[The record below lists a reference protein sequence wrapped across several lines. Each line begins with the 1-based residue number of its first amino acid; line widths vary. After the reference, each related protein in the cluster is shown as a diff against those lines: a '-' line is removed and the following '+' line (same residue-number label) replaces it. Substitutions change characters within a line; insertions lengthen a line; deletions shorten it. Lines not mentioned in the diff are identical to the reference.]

1 MDFVFTVLLI
11 IPVLGLLFFALS
23 LLYFSYL
30 GPLFVP
36 TPKNITEN
44 TFSKI
49 KIKKGDLIVDLGC
62 GDGRVL
68 EYLAEKYQAKGLG
81 VEINP
86 FLFLIALVKS
96 KLKKIKDVKYV
107 RGDFLKTN
115 LSKANIVYFYAIP
128 KYLPEI
134 VKKVE
139 SECKKGTAVISQRFM
154 ITDWQNKLLFKE
166 IRKSNSTFIYK
177 L

>member
-1 MDFVFTVLLI
+1 MDFVFTVFLI

-23 LLYFSYL
+23 LLYFSYT

-36 TPKNITEN
+36 TPKNISEN

-49 KIKKGDLIVDLGC
+49 KINQGDLVVDLGC

-68 EYLAEKYQAKGLG
+68 EYLAKKYQTKGLG

-86 FLFLIALVKS
+86 FLYLIALVKS
-96 KLKKIKDVKYV
+96 KLKKIKNVKYV

-115 LSKANIVYFYAIP
+115 LSAANIVYFYAIP
-128 KYLPEI
+128 KYLPGI
-134 VKKVE
+134 IKKVD
-139 SECKKGTAVISQRFM
+139 SECKKGTIVISQRFAVK
-154 ITDWQNKLLFKE
+154 DWENKMFFKE

-177 L
+177 I